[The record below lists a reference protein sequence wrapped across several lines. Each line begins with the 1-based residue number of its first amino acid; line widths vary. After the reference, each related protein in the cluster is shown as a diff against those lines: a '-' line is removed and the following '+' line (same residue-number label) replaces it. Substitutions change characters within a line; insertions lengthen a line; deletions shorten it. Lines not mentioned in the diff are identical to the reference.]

1 MFSRQPRVKRPFF
14 LLAILAAMLSACQP
28 VTLSHEGRIDFVQYR
43 SVYVEPIALSGDA
56 VFPDLDSATQLYLVN
71 ELRAISGFKA
81 VNGVDTLASD
91 SILIVDLRVD
101 AFDDFSRA
109 EIEYRAVADFQLI
122 RHSGG
127 LIASG
132 EVSSTNTD
140 ILEAQED
147 ALDEIALYFLKPYR
161 I

>member
-1 MFSRQPRVKRPFF
+1 MFSKELHFKIPF
-14 LLAILAAMLSACQP
+14 LLLAFATIGLLACQP

-43 SVYVEPIALSGDA
+43 SVYVQPVALSGDA

-71 ELRAISGFKA
+71 ELRSISGFKA
-81 VNGVDTLASD
+81 VNGVDTLPSD
-91 SILIVDLRVD
+91 SILMVDMRVD
-101 AFDDFSRA
+101 SEDDFSRD
-109 EIEYRAVADFQLI
+109 EIEYRAVAAFQLI
-122 RHSGG
+122 RQSGG

-132 EVSSTNTD
+132 EFSSTNTD
-140 ILEAQED
+140 IGEAQED